1 METKIQLKVKKYKD
15 TGDIAWEY
23 NPLRNLK
30 KSDDQIDDFTVSN
43 SQLKLDLENPI
54 DIECQSSYDGSTN
67 LIFNDD
73 KNPPRIINTRMAL
86 LENNRY
92 KIINRN
98 QIKQSNLYTENE
110 LDQQTR
116 LFRNVTRI
124 PKIQFKN
131 VDYFGTLKGGNYIFY
146 IKYSDSDYNE
156 TDIVAESG
164 IISVFKGDLSNPK
177 TCTGAYMDERTDKS
191 IILYLKNID
200 TSFSYVNIYYSRTSC
215 DVNGISKTDF
225 HKIKKTYEITDVNQT
240 ITINGFE
247 ELEDITAEDLNI
259 QYNYVESVKSQ
270 AQVQNR
276 LFFANVSKLKEDSTT
291 LSNLA
296 LYIYVEECQEHDI
309 GFITDKYGISS
320 EDITKAE
327 YYSPYN
333 IYYRLGYFPGEIYRF
348 GVVFIYN
355 DEHLSP
361 VYNLRGI
368 DFNLLGN
375 KKCNYDRENINPN
388 DPEVIDNK
396 DFISLDTLE
405 NTRGVFRFTKD
416 KSVINY
422 DEKKVKPLGL
432 KISIPEFVITKLKE
446 LNIKGYYFVRQERIP
461 TFLFSGLSV
470 GVDTI
475 SGIPCLWVGEK
486 EDTKLVAE
494 SFVNKNKVL
503 INDYTSK
510 LIYSNNC
517 NYSGL
522 LSADVKCDKQIQS
535 LLNSDRYKL
544 VEAYKFEKYNQS
556 GRSYTLY
563 SSENVE
569 TTNAETTSELLYIN
583 SDVPQMIINDNIFC
597 TRAAMQEEV
606 KQQTCFGKEDMES
619 SNVPLVRGIFTD
631 FVGCNSLLGK
641 WSIYN
646 VYIKNYSEA
655 FNKEY
660 FQIRIDDNSPYF
672 AVSDRYATDNSEVKD
687 KDIGSDT
694 TKYKDEKNGPIT
706 LNWSVIPILYR
717 GDCFTYTTTIRLHR
731 NFTSQTVP
739 TNDTIV
745 DFNTWKDN
753 FKGIRNTEN
762 WDDIN
767 IGDINAVAIGSWVT
781 FKGLSNNNISLRSI
795 DSFNTEEIALMGNTR
810 GFYPVQGMSTK
821 ASYKIPESNLY
832 NRGYSTT
839 LGFKRNYKYIDV
851 PYEVDEFD
859 TRIMFSDI
867 QVDGNFKNSY
877 KVFQGLSY
885 EDLDRQYG
893 GIVKILPWG
902 ENLLTVFEHAIA
914 IVPVNEKALI
924 QTTTGQ
930 NIHMYGSGVLQKQM
944 TIITDMY
951 GSIWKDSI
959 IRTPRA
965 VYGVDT
971 YAKKI
976 WRLTDKGLEL
986 ISDFTI
992 QRFLNDEINLK
1003 ELEKTVVL
1011 GIRNVKT
1018 HFNAYKN
1025 DVMFTFYNDD
1035 KIWNIC
1041 YNEVRNMW
1049 VTRYSWTP
1057 LLSENINNTYFSF
1070 DLLKSKIF
1078 SIISNNLRKTDDLV
1092 KVNTTDWTGMYK
1104 APTVIKDKD
1113 TESSNIEYNTVFKF
1127 DVDGYTGY
1135 NINNIIIK
1143 GYYWDKDEIKAKE
1156 LIVCKANEENWF
1168 IENVEENWISITN
1181 RNIENPTEFKTEK
1194 ERQEK
1199 IYDNYIAIKDSAPFS
1214 ITFKDIPKNKV
1225 SKEPEGYLYYTI
1237 DIDYLPYIITSSETT
1252 TEPEN
1257 DRIVFGVERS
1267 YTAGMIIPYE
1277 SLDELEMDKYKE
1289 DWNKALLYSIFVHGR
1304 SNIIDE
1310 IDYFDKDEENQIL
1323 PTKWYNKQEPFEF
1336 EFVVNEP
1343 KGIHKIF
1350 DNLVIISN
1358 NVEPNSIEIEI
1369 TGDVYEFSKRA
1380 IYRNN
1385 TFPNTNES
1393 ENVEFSKIYLNKAD
1407 DSETYKTDVVWDPI
1421 RNEYYLNVHA
1431 NCLNIKK
1438 YGRRLG
1444 NIYYSEDAWY
1454 FQVQPIYYKQKS
1466 ADNPNSPLRTTKV
1479 RDKYAKVRIKYKGDK
1494 LVIITALQ
1502 TLMTQSYA

>member
-1 METKIQLKVKKYKD
+1 MKEIQLKVKKYKD

-30 KSDDQIDDFTVSN
+30 KDDDQIDDFTVSN
-43 SQLKLDLENPI
+43 SQLKLNLDNPV

-67 LIFNDD
+67 LILNDD
-73 KNPPRIINTRMAL
+73 KNPPRIINTRVAL
-86 LENNRY
+86 LENDRY

-98 QIKQSNLYTENE
+98 QLKQSNLYTENE

-131 VDYFGTLKGGNYIFY
+131 VDYFGTLKGGNYTFY

-164 IISVFKGDLSNPK
+164 IISVFKGDLSNPR
-177 TCTGAYMDERTDKS
+177 TCTGAYMDEHTDKS

-200 TSFSYVNIYYSRTSC
+200 TSFSYINIYYSRTSC
-215 DVNGISKTDF
+215 DINGISKTDF
-225 HKIKKTYEITDVNQT
+225 HKIKKTYEITDINQT

-247 ELEDITAEDLNI
+247 ELEDITVEDLNI

-296 LYIYVEECQEHDI
+296 LYIHVEECQEHDI

-320 EDITKAE
+320 GDITEAE

-368 DFNLLGN
+368 DFNLSDYKISEEDTN
-375 KKCNYDRENINPN
+375 STKNNKCNYDKYIVNPD

-405 NTRGVFRFTKD
+405 NTRGVFRFTKN
-416 KSVINY
+416 KTIINY
-422 DEKKVKPLGL
+422 NDDEENEVRPLGL
-432 KISIPEFVITKLKE
+432 KISVPEFITTKLKE
-446 LNIKGYYFVRQERIP
+446 LNIKGYYFVRQKRIP
-461 TFLFSGLSV
+461 TFLFSGLSI
-470 GVDTI
+470 GVEPI
-475 SGIPCLWVGEK
+475 SGVPCLDISK
-486 EDTKLVAE
+486 EENNVKLVAE

-510 LIYSNNC
+510 LIYSNKC

-522 LSADVKCDKQIQS
+522 LSADVKCDKQMQS

-544 VEAYKFEKYNQS
+544 VEAYNFTKGYTES
-556 GRSYTLY
+556 GRSYNLTLKD
-563 SSENVE
+563 VE
-569 TTNAETTSELLYIN
+569 IPGTETTSELLYID
-583 SDVPQMIINDNIFC
+583 SDIPQKIINDNIFC
-597 TRAAMQEEV
+597 TRAGMQEEI

-619 SNVPLVRGIFTD
+619 SNVQLVRGVFTD
-631 FVGCNSLLGK
+631 FTGCNSLLNK
-641 WSIYN
+641 TSIYN
-646 VYIKNYSEA
+646 VYIKNYSET

-672 AVSDRYATDNSEVKD
+672 AVSDRYATDNSEIID
-687 KDIGSDT
+687 KDIT
-694 TKYKDEKNGPIT
+694 TNTTTFTIGEEEKDV
-706 LNWSVIPILYR
+706 NWTVIPILYR

-767 IGDINAVAIGSWVT
+767 VGDINAVAIGSWVT

-795 DSFNTEEIALMGNTR
+795 DEFNTEEIALMGNPR
-810 GFYPVQGMSTK
+810 GFYPAQGMSTK
-821 ASYKIPESNLY
+821 SSAKIPESNLY

-839 LGFKRNYKYIDV
+839 LGYKRNYKYLDV

-885 EDLDRQYG
+885 QDLDRQYG
-893 GIVKILPWG
+893 GIIKILPWSG
-902 ENLLTVFEHAIA
+902 NLLAVFEHAIA
-914 IVPVNEKALI
+914 IIPINEKALI

-930 NIHMYGSGVLQKQM
+930 NIHMYGSGVIQKQM
-944 TIITDMY
+944 TIISDMY

-976 WRLTDKGLEL
+976 WRLSDKGLEL

-1003 ELEKTVVL
+1003 ELEKTTIL
-1011 GIRNVKT
+1011 GTRNVKT

-1025 DVMFTFYNDD
+1025 DVMFTFYNND

-1041 YNEVRNMW
+1041 YNEVRSMW

-1078 SIISNNLRKTDDLV
+1078 SIINTNLRKNSDIV
-1092 KVNTTDWTGMYK
+1092 KINTNNWTGMY
-1104 APTVIKDKD
+1104 TKD
-1113 TESSNIEYNTVFKF
+1113 TTFMFNVE
-1127 DVDGYTGY
+1127 GYDGY
-1135 NINNIIIK
+1135 NINSITIK
-1143 GYYWDKDEIKAKE
+1143 GYYWDKNKIEAKE
-1156 LIVCKANEENWF
+1156 LVICKADKETWL
-1168 IENVEENWISITN
+1168 IENVDNDWITIKN
-1181 RNIENPTEFKTEK
+1181 KNIENPTEFETE
-1194 ERQEK
+1194 EQHQEK
-1199 IYDNYIAIKDSAPFS
+1199 IYENYLAIKDQTPFS
-1214 ITFKDIPKNKV
+1214 IIFKDIPRKE
-1225 SKEPEGYLYYTI
+1225 SKDPEGYLYYTI
-1237 DIDYLPYIITSSETT
+1237 DIDYLPYIVAAEIIQNSE
-1252 TEPEN
+1252 EIEDPKN
-1257 DRIVFGVERS
+1257 NRIVFGIERS
-1267 YTAGMIIPYE
+1267 YTAGMIISYE
-1277 SLDELEMDKYKE
+1277 SLKELDMTYYED
-1289 DWNKALLYSIFVHGR
+1289 DWNNALLYSIFVHGR

-1310 IDYFDKDEENQIL
+1310 IDYFDSDETNQIL

-1336 EFVVNEP
+1336 EFIVNEP

-1380 IYRNN
+1380 IYRNKAFN
-1385 TFPNTNES
+1385 KNES
-1393 ENVEFSKIYLNKAD
+1393 TNANFPEIYLDEESKG
-1407 DSETYKTDVVWDPI
+1407 YKTEVTWDPI

-1431 NCLNIKK
+1431 DCLNIKE

-1444 NIYYSEDAWY
+1444 NIYYSEDSWY
-1454 FQVQPIYYKQKS
+1454 FQVQPIYYEQTS
-1466 ADNPNSPLRTTKV
+1466 SNDFESPLKATKV
-1479 RDKYAKVRIKYKGDK
+1479 RDKYARIRVKYKGDK